1 MAEKTVEQNDEF
13 LTVSELNH
21 FIRDV
26 LNSGFPKSLWV
37 CGEIQ
42 GYDRGKDKKHV
53 FFELCE
59 KDPAT
64 RDITA
69 RIGLGDPGMQK
80 GLPSQKS

>member
-1 MAEKTVEQNDEF
+1 MAERTIEHNDEF

-42 GYDRGKDKKHV
+42 GYDRSKEKKHI

-69 RIGLGDPGMQK
+69 RIGLVFIH
-80 GLPSQKS
+80 

>member
-1 MAEKTVEQNDEF
+1 MAERTVEQNDEF

-42 GYDRGKDKKHV
+42 GYDRSASA
-53 FFELCE
+53 LYSTNS
-59 KDPAT
+59 AT
-64 RDITA
+64 RNPTSA
-69 RIGLGDPGMQK
+69 STQ
-80 GLPSQKS
+80 